1 MKDTVSV
8 GSFSADF
15 CPLSTNYVPTLSASA
30 ACSPH
35 NKQDAFSSQSSSD
48 QTGNLMILFVGEC
61 FLVSE
66 VGFPSESGV
75 DSQGLLL
82 NHLYQE
88 KIESVDLY
96 PELDRPDE

>member
-35 NKQDAFSSQSSSD
+35 NKLAAFSSQSSSD
-48 QTGNLMILFVGEC
+48 ETGNLTILFVGEC

-66 VGFPSESGV
+66 GRSSSKVGV
-75 DSQGLLL
+75 DSQGL
-82 NHLYQE
+82 
-88 KIESVDLY
+88 
-96 PELDRPDE
+96 P

>member
-48 QTGNLMILFVGEC
+48 QTGNLTIFFWGEN
-61 FLVSE
+61 FLESE
-66 VGFPSESGV
+66 GRSSSKVGV
-75 DSQGLLL
+75 DSQGL
-82 NHLYQE
+82 
-88 KIESVDLY
+88 
-96 PELDRPDE
+96 P

>member
-35 NKQDAFSSQSSSD
+35 NKQAAFSPQSSSD
-48 QTGNLMILFVGEC
+48 KSEKLTMFFLEGKA

-66 VGFPSESGV
+66 VRFPSKVGV
-75 DSQGLLL
+75 DSLGL
-82 NHLYQE
+82 
-88 KIESVDLY
+88 
-96 PELDRPDE
+96 P